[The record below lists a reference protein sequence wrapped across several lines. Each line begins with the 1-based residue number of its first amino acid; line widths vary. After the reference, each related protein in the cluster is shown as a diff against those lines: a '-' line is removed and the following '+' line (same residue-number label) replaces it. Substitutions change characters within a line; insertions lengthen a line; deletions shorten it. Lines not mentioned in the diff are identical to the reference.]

1 MIKENLNEIKKETEN
16 YNYTLIAVSKT
27 KSNELIMEAYNEGI
41 RNFGENHVNELIEKI
56 ETLPKDI
63 KWHMQKF

>member
-27 KSNELIMEAYNEGI
+27 KSNELIMEAYNE
-41 RNFGENHVNELIEKI
+41 
-56 ETLPKDI
+56 
-63 KWHMQKF
+63 